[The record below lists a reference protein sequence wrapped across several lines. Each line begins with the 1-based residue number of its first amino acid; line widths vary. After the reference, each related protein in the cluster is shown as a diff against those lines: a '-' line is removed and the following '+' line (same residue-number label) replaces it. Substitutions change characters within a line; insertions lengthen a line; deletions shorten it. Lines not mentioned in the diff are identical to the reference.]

1 MQIFLVTLII
11 DNGCRK
17 EKWKIIIPEKTE
29 KLALWKAEEI
39 YFKDYAGYE
48 DIVITSDS
56 EVQLISMTNY
66 TIIK

>member
-1 MQIFLVTLII
+1 MQIFLVTLTI

-17 EKWKIIIPEKTE
+17 EKWRVIIPEKTGQ
-29 KLALWKAEEI
+29 LALWKAEEI

-56 EVQLISMTNY
+56 KVQLISMTNY